1 MNKKT
6 LALSIHLL
14 AYSLTLVS
22 CSSVPPKVY
31 VGGLLGAGLGT
42 ALGHQVDGSDQSRI
56 IGAIVGAGIG
66 TLIASTAGTSSAE
79 KSALKPGKS
88 PEDEFPELSS
98 PKLRSIWVP
107 DKIEGNKYIKGHQIY
122 IIEDPGTWQKK

>member
-1 MNKKT
+1 MNKKAIF
-6 LALSIHLL
+6 LFIHLL
-14 AYSLTLVS
+14 AYALTLIS

-31 VGGLLGAGLGT
+31 VGGILGAGIGT
-42 ALGHQVDGSDQSRI
+42 ALGHQVDGTDQSRI
-56 IGAIVGAGIG
+56 IGALVGAGIG
-66 TLIASTAGTSSAE
+66 TLIASTAGSNTSE
-79 KSALKPGKS
+79 KTSQKPNK
-88 PEDEFPELSS
+88 PIEDEFPELSS